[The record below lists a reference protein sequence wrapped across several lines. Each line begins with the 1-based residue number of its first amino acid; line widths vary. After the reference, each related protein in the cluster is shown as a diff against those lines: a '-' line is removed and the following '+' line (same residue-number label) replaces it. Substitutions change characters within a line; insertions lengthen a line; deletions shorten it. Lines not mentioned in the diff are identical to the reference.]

1 MDYWGCLWC
10 CWEKIENKVGSNAA
24 GTDNKDAGKLFS
36 GGGGDK
42 DAARKAIAA
51 VSAVSGDQILHTIV
65 SAARNGK
72 VDVGSV
78 SDELN
83 ISGKNAQNAANPI
96 EAAIGDS
103 ISSSSNQ
110 AFSKITRNDEIA
122 AAIVLRGMAKGGR
135 FFASDNAVS
144 EVKQSAQLSILKT
157 VTTLADLVKGVVK
170 ECLDRIV
177 KILEEENHNK
187 PHTAST

>member
-1 MDYWGCLWC
+1 M
-10 CWEKIENKVGSNAA
+10 
-24 GTDNKDAGKLFS
+24 
-36 GGGGDK
+36 
-42 DAARKAIAA
+42 
-51 VSAVSGDQILHTIV
+51 
-65 SAARNGK
+65 
-72 VDVGSV
+72 DVGSV